1 MKLFVGNLSFQT
13 VEEDLRELFGS
24 FGDIDDIYVV
34 EDRQTGRS
42 RGFAFVSFADKDAAE
57 TAAKELDG
65 TDFMGRNLKVNEATP
80 KPQGGGGGGRSGGG
94 GGKWGG
100 GGGGGRSGGG
110 GGRDRRPSRYWSY
123 LSLKPIFT

>member
-65 TDFMGRNLKVNEATP
+65 TEFMGRNLKVNEATP
-80 KPQGGGGGGRSGGG
+80 KPQGGGGRSGGG
-94 GGKWGG
+94 GGKWG

>member
-65 TDFMGRNLKVNEATP
+65 TEFMGRNLKVNEATP
-80 KPQGGGGGGRSGGG
+80 KPQGGGGRSGGG

-100 GGGGGRSGGG
+100 GGGRSGGGG
-110 GGRDRRPSRYWSY
+110 GGRDRRPSRY
-123 LSLKPIFT
+123 

>member
-24 FGDIDDIYVV
+24 FGDIDDISVV

-94 GGKWGG
+94 GGGGGKWG

-110 GGRDRRPSRYWSY
+110 GGGGRDRRPSRY
-123 LSLKPIFT
+123 

>member
-80 KPQGGGGGGRSGGG
+80 KPQGGGGGGGGRSGGGGG

-100 GGGGGRSGGG
+100 GGGGRSGGGGGG
-110 GGRDRRPSRYWSY
+110 GGRDRRPSRY
-123 LSLKPIFT
+123 

>member
-13 VEEDLRELFGS
+13 VEDDLRDLFSS

-42 RGFAFVSFADKDAAE
+42 RGFAFVNFTDRDAAM

-65 TDFMGRNLKVNEATP
+65 TEFMGRNIRVNEATP
-80 KPQGGGGGGRSGGG
+80 KPQASGGGGGGGG

-100 GGGGGRSGGG
+100 GGGG
-110 GGRDRRPSRYWSY
+110 
-123 LSLKPIFT
+123 

>member
-13 VEEDLRELFGS
+13 VEDDLRELFGS

-42 RGFAFVSFADKDAAE
+42 RGFAFVSFADRDAAM

-65 TDFMGRNLKVNEATP
+65 TEFMGRNIKVNEATP
-80 KPQGGGGGGRSGGG
+80 KPQGGGRSGGGGG

-100 GGGGGRSGGG
+100 GGGGGNRDR
-110 GGRDRRPSRYWSY
+110 GGRDRRSSRY
-123 LSLKPIFT
+123 